1 MVKLSIIIPHLNY
14 GRYLKKCLDS
24 VLEQSFE
31 DYEVILVDG
40 GSTDNTYEVLKEYP
54 MVKVL
59 KDIPPMGPVKAVN
72 KGIENMKGEFFAQL
86 NSDCYLAPLMYE
98 QCINILEKNKNLG
111 MVYTSWYIIDDTG
124 KELGVVDQ
132 PPKFDRNIL
141 LHYNYIDA
149 TGMVIRRSCFD
160 KVGLFDERCP
170 MSMDW
175 IMAAKVSKYFDV
187 YFLNKPLF
195 YYRIHPHQITQ
206 DPRIIEDNKRAK
218 KIIRKYYRLNT
229 IFMSEIM
236 FVGKRA
242 KKIIR
247 RWLK

>member
-24 VLEQSFE
+24 VLEQSFK

-59 KDIPPMGPVKAVN
+59 KDIPPRGPVRAVN
-72 KGIENMKGEFFAQL
+72 KGIEDMRGEFFAQL
-86 NSDCYLAPLMYE
+86 NSDCYLDPLMYE
-98 QCINILEKNKNLG
+98 QCINILEKNENLG
-111 MVYTSWYIIDDTG
+111 MVYTSWYIIDDAG
-124 KELGVVDQ
+124 KKLGVANQ

-141 LHYNYIDA
+141 IYYNYIDA

-160 KVGLFDERCP
+160 KVGMFDERCP

-175 IMAAKVSKYFDV
+175 IMAAKVSEYFNV
-187 YFLNKPLF
+187 YYLNKPLF
-195 YYRIHPHQITQ
+195 YYRIHPGQMTQ

-218 KIIRKYYRLNT
+218 KIIRKHYRLDA
-229 IFMSEIM
+229 IFMSEVM
-236 FVGKRA
+236 FLCKKA

-247 RWLK
+247 VWL